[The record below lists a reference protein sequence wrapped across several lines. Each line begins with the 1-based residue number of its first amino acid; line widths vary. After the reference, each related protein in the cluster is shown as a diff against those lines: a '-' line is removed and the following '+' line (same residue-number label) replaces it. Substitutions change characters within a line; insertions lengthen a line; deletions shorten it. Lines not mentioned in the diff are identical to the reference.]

1 MKFLIKHPAVLL
13 GGVVVVFFSCV
24 APSKI
29 RSNHG
34 FRNNGETQQDTV
46 PGTVASFS
54 WSFPTGYTNRLNNT
68 SPSNFGGLAP
78 FGSITIKAPSSG
90 YVLVNASADAYTY
103 PDGSSYWALMGS
115 ISTRSDTAGPLTYDI
130 HWNTCNASLPEVWSQ
145 SYLFPVSAGVH
156 TFYLNFWKVAPY
168 GDPAIRAVSIT
179 GMFVK
184 NRK

>member
-1 MKFLIKHPAVLL
+1 MKFLIKNPIILL
-13 GGVVVVFFSCV
+13 AGVVVVFSSCV

-34 FRNNGETQQDTV
+34 FRIQRETQQDTA

-54 WSFPTGYTNRLNNT
+54 WSFPTGYTNRLSNT
-68 SPSNFGGLAP
+68 LPSNSGGLAP
-78 FGSITIKAPSSG
+78 FGSITIKAPTNG
-90 YVLVNASADAYTY
+90 YVLVHASADAYTY

-115 ISTRSDTAGPLTYDI
+115 ISTRPDTAGPLTFDI
-130 HWNTCNASLPEVWSQ
+130 HWNTNNASLPEIWSQ

-156 TFYLNFWKVAPY
+156 TFYLNFWKAPY

-184 NRK
+184 NQK